1 MVMAI
6 AAGTIAFSGCQ
17 KDGCTDVTALNY
29 DADAKSDDGSC
40 VYEENMMSTV
50 TLHAHS
56 KMGASD
62 FAYNTEVTNWEGR
75 KMKFTTAQ
83 IYVSNFQ
90 FSDDEGGEYEV
101 EDSYFLL
108 KPENMMYELGEVPNG
123 RYLDFGFKVG
133 VDSVANHSDPAT
145 WPSEHALSSNNPDHA
160 FWSWNSGYIFVKVEG
175 LVDTTADMSG
185 TVNAPFIYHIGT
197 DMLAQDITLAS
208 NREVNSDVTYM
219 VNIDYV
225 KLFDNIDLR
234 MDQDSHTMN
243 NMPAAQALSGNISG
257 AISLQ

>member
-1 MVMAI
+1 M
-6 AAGTIAFSGCQ
+6 
-17 KDGCTDVTALNY
+17 
-29 DADAKSDDGSC
+29 
-40 VYEENMMSTV
+40 
-50 TLHAHS
+50 
-56 KMGASD
+56 
-62 FAYNTEVTNWEGR
+62 
-75 KMKFTTAQ
+75 
-83 IYVSNFQ
+83 
-90 FSDDEGGEYEV
+90 
-101 EDSYFLL
+101 
-108 KPENMMYELGEVPNG
+108 
-123 RYLDFGFKVG
+123 
-133 VDSVANHSDPAT
+133 
-145 WPSEHALSSNNPDHA
+145 
-160 FWSWNSGYIFVKVEG
+160 
-175 LVDTTADMSG
+175 VDTTADMSG